1 MSSSDESTP
10 KAFKGKGSD
19 DTVPV
24 AELMRRKNLKNES
37 STNSDLERNGSKD
50 DAVDID
56 DEIKRLE
63 AELAESSSSEDSD
76 DSDDINYDSC
86 DLSNDDGR
94 KVGKGNEEFRRKRIK
109 FGEATILNPEE
120 SHDESTFVTKGSGSG
135 IISISECASDSIAPL
150 PNSALPKTVSKP
162 MKCDL
167 PEGAKA
173 NRKRK
178 RSISGNDVDDSQASS
193 DGLREAVKEVLA
205 GYVAR
210 SSEKIPFYCRVCS
223 VQCKDEDDFF
233 AHKQSE
239 FHKTAVQVEKKA
251 TYCRLCRKQ
260 LTSIV
265 QMHEHL
271 DSRPHKE
278 KLDKVQARQRGGTG
292 YRPGRGFN
300 GVQGRGGRGRG
311 DSGRGYQGP
320 GHCRGD
326 KRSGFSSR
334 GGRGP
339 GGGHGRGDGRF
350 GSSTRGSSRRQWS

>member
-1 MSSSDESTP
+1 
-10 KAFKGKGSD
+10 
-19 DTVPV
+19 
-24 AELMRRKNLKNES
+24 MRRKNLKKES
-37 STNSDLERNGSKD
+37 SIETKLEKGGSED

-63 AELAESSSSEDSD
+63 AELAESSSSSDYSDESDDDEGD
-76 DSDDINYDSC
+76 DSDGSDELSKIDQRSIGKANK
-86 DLSNDDGR
+86 DL
-94 KVGKGNEEFRRKRIK
+94 RRKRIR
-109 FGEATILNPEE
+109 FGEETILNPEE
-120 SHDESTFVTKGSGSG
+120 SRDQCMFVPKESDNG

-150 PNSALPKTVSKP
+150 PKSALPKTVSKP
-162 MKCDL
+162 MKCDM
-167 PEGAKA
+167 PEGSKA
-173 NRKRK
+173 SRKRK
-178 RSISGNDVDDSQASS
+178 RSKSGNNDADNSQAAS
-193 DGLREAVKEVLA
+193 DGLRAAVKEVLA

-233 AHKQSE
+233 NHKRSE

-271 DSRPHKE
+271 DSRPHKA
-278 KLDKVQARQRGGTG
+278 KLDEVQARQRGGTG

-300 GVQGRGGRGRG
+300 AGRGRGGRGANGRCFG
-311 DSGRGYQGP
+311 RGRGYG
-320 GHCRGD
+320 RGD
-326 KRSGFSSR
+326 NRAGFSGR

-339 GGGHGRGDGRF
+339 GRGRGRGRGDGRF
-350 GSSTRGSSRRQWS
+350 GSSTRGNSQR